1 MRKTNFFLM
10 ACLCVA
16 MPVGAEDL
24 PQALRGNW
32 FSTDGQD
39 TWRCGFYDSLAIID
53 NGFYRYTAIRE
64 TQEKTV
70 LTLESET
77 GKSLLLTLS
86 LRKDSTLQL
95 AADSDRH
102 EILGRKPQL
111 RPGIVPADTA
121 DFDEATFFRTD
132 TAVVQGFI
140 DGYGPQAGFSNF
152 LLQLE
157 DHFLP
162 SGMNQCPV
170 LAEVKPDGR
179 FRAEIPL
186 THPVMGMTI
195 IHDESMVPFYVEP
208 GDTLTLYLDWGR
220 KTQYEWNLQRGNF
233 LAMGRNARTLTD
245 FAASN
250 PLDLSGNR
258 ALMQAAQTMSPEEFL
273 PKQLEWLSAEL
284 HSLDSAFVIRPVT
297 PKAAALMRNHVRL
310 SAGNNLF
317 NLTGIPGKKPYT
329 GDYYRFLHEMPM
341 DDITAAACPSFETFI
356 NHLEFAYVFNKMP
369 TLKGFV
375 HPLSLLSVMQDMGIT
390 PDETDLPVLREMD
403 RRAGHYN
410 FWTSEELARHLKDTQ
425 TLEKKYPEASKVWEE
440 KIANT
445 PVPEEETNPE
455 GIEWMV
461 LNKMMQT
468 YQTISDSIAAS
479 CGLRHSFAE
488 NLMWVRK
495 CDSYLSFLKD
505 RETALRFGVVLTQ
518 DMERPLRLT
527 RLVFDAIE
535 RVHPARPSRTA
546 DGAYELPEGKE
557 ADVFHRLIAPC
568 KGKYVLVDFW
578 ASWCGPCRKGIED
591 SRELRTKYADS
602 PDIDFVFVTG
612 ESDTPQPFYDDFT
625 AKHLQ
630 GELSYRV
637 PDDDFNRLQRL
648 FHFTAVPRYVLV
660 DREGRI
666 LNDNHSNG
674 YIGFETILDAL
685 LKQERWPTC
694 KDFTSGMRK
703 YL

>member
-1 MRKTNFFLM
+1 MRETNFFLM
-10 ACLCVA
+10 ACLCLA
-16 MPVGAEDL
+16 MPSGADNL

-64 TQEKTV
+64 TQDKTV

-170 LAEVKPDGR
+170 LAEVEPDGR
-179 FRAEIPL
+179 FRAEVPL

-220 KTQYEWNLQRGNF
+220 RTQYEWNLQRGN
-233 LAMGRNARTLTD
+233 LMAMGRNARTLTD

-250 PLDLSGNR
+250 PLDLSGSR

-317 NLTGIPGKKPYT
+317 NLTGIPGKKPNT

-341 DDITAAACPSFETFI
+341 DDITAAACPTFETFI
-356 NHLEFAYVFNKMP
+356 NRLEFAYVFNKMP
-369 TLKGFV
+369 TLKEFV

-425 TLEKKYPEASKVWEE
+425 TLEKKYPEASKMWEE
-440 KIANT
+440 KITNT

-455 GIEWMV
+455 GIEWRV
-461 LNKMMQT
+461 LNKMVQT
-468 YQTISDSIAAS
+468 YRTISDSIAAS

-518 DMERPLRLT
+518 DMQRPLRLT
-527 RLVFDAIE
+527 RLVFDEIE
-535 RVHPARPSRTA
+535 RVHPSRPVQTA
-546 DGAYELPEGKE
+546 NDGAYELAEGEE
-557 ADVFHRLIAPC
+557 ADVFRRLIAPC

-578 ASWCGPCRKGIED
+578 ASWCGPCRKGIEE
-591 SRELRTKYADS
+591 SRELRAKYADS

-612 ESDTPQPFYDDFT
+612 DIDTPQPFYDDFT

-630 GELSYRV
+630 GELSYRIS
-637 PDDDFNRLQRL
+637 DDDFNRLQRL

-666 LNDNHSNG
+666 LDDNHSG
-674 YIGFETILDAL
+674 YIGFESMLNAL
-685 LKQERWPTC
+685 LER
-694 KDFTSGMRK
+694 KI
-703 YL
+703 